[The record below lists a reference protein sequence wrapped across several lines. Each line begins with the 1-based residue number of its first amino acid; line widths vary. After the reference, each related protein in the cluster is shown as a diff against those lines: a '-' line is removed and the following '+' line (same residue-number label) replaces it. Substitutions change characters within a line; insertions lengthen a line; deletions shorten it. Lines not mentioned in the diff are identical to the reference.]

1 VAAYKKSFPT
11 AARDVWTLLV
21 AAGLDSILRTDTLSH
36 TLHALATTA
45 GCLIALL
52 SLFLFGANAG
62 VGVAVVLP
70 GVLAYI
76 LVMTALE
83 PLLATVNAA
92 YVSFAETPALVS
104 QTFPLIFH
112 RLDRIA
118 EVRNF

>member
-21 AAGLDSILRTDTLSH
+21 AAGLDSILRTDALSH

-52 SLFLFGANAG
+52 SLLLFGTGAG

-70 GVLAYI
+70 GALAYI
-76 LVMTALE
+76 VVMTALE
-83 PLLATVNAA
+83 PLLATVDAT
-92 YVSFAETPALVS
+92 YVCFAESPALVS